1 MHILT
6 KVFVLIASVLSI
18 MMASLAISYSVNA
31 DRITE
36 GYRDAQA
43 EADTARAD
51 QAAQKAASGQEG
63 AALQEQLNAMQDE
76 LASRDADTRRLEASN
91 SELRIALRQAEA
103 ARESIS
109 SKIAQLGVTTETQA
123 KIIAEYKT
131 ELGRLREDQ
140 LNYRDE
146 KIDLEKS
153 ISDLES
159 QAIVFEQVN
168 RALREQ
174 ITSLQQMA
182 RNGGTGTDADD
193 DSPMAH
199 EIDRLV
205 RGTIDEVVNDANSGD
220 TIVKINLGTNDHID
234 RNTRLYIHRGD
245 NVYLGELIIFNVD
258 LNHAVGR
265 VDFVA
270 ANQVI
275 RVGDQVMS
283 KLGG

>member
-31 DRITE
+31 DKITE
-36 GYRDAQA
+36 GFHDARA
-43 EADTARAD
+43 AADTAQAD
-51 QAAQKAASGQEG
+51 QAAQKAAHGQER
-63 AALQEQLNAMQDE
+63 ATLQEDLNAKQDE

-103 ARESIS
+103 GRESIT
-109 SKIAQLGVTTETQA
+109 SKISQLGVTTETQA

-131 ELGRLREDQ
+131 ELSRLREDQ

-168 RALREQ
+168 RALRES
-174 ITSLQQMA
+174 ITSLQNMA
-182 RNGGTGTDADD
+182 NGGNPNGNARDNTPREA
-193 DSPMAH
+193 
-199 EIDRLV
+199 DRLV
-205 RGTIDEVVNDANSGD
+205 RGTIDEVLNDSNTGD
-220 TIVKINLGTNDHID
+220 TIVKVNLGTNDQIVE
-234 RNTRLYIHRGD
+234 NTRLYIHRGTD
-245 NVYLGELIIFNVD
+245 IYLGELIIFSAD

-265 VDFVA
+265 IDLKVA
-270 ANQVI
+270 NYTI
-275 RVGDQVMS
+275 RAGDQVTS